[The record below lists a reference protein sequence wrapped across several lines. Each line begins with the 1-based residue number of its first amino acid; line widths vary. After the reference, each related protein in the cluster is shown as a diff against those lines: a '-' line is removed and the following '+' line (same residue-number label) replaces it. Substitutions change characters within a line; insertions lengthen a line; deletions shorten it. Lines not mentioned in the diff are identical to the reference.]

1 MGNLCS
7 MDACSKIRENL
18 IVEEEKKIEEIDY
31 STIAIKKKKK
41 KNKKL
46 DTIYENAPLKDSL

>member
-1 MGNLCS
+1 

-18 IVEEEKKIEEIDY
+18 LFEEEKKIEEIDY

>member
-18 IVEEEKKIEEIDY
+18 IFEEEKKIEEIDY
-31 STIAIKKKKK
+31 STIAIKKK